1 MTKPQYQQS
10 HPDFAFI
17 LDEDGRPTAAL
28 TEDAKVFE
36 ELARRL
42 EDLGFEDDSWR
53 NEGCPRLRGLV
64 YENIDEAAVD
74 FWLESSDPDL
84 RAASEP
90 GDTPGFS
97 AIIERSNED
106 GERIEE
112 RLYMEGNP
120 KKPGTS
126 TYVEHRVY
134 GNGGNIPTEH
144 FKETVFGA
152 PLDVA
157 AEAARKMLLAAREV
171 APQRCPAP

>member
-1 MTKPQYQQS
+1 MTKPKYQQE
-10 HPDFAFI
+10 HPKFAFH
-17 LDEDGRPTAAL
+17 LDDEGRPTGVL

-36 ELARRL
+36 ELGRRL

-53 NEGCPRLRGLV
+53 NEGCPRLRGLI
-64 YENIDEAAVD
+64 YDNIDEAAVD

-97 AIIERSNED
+97 AIVELTNED
-106 GERIEE
+106 DERIEE
-112 RLYMEGNP
+112 HLYTEGNP

-126 TYVEHRVY
+126 TYIERRVY
-134 GNGGNIPTEH
+134 ANGGNIPTEH
-144 FKETVFGA
+144 VKETVFGA

-157 AEAARKMLLAAREV
+157 AEDARRVLLKAREI
-171 APQRCPAP
+171 APRSRPAL

>member
-1 MTKPQYQQS
+1 MTKPKYQQE
-10 HPDFAFI
+10 HPGFAFVS
-17 LDEDGRPTAAL
+17 DDDGRPTGTL

-53 NEGCPRLRGLV
+53 NEGCPRLRAAV
-64 YENIDEAAVD
+64 YDNIDEAAVD

-90 GDTPGFS
+90 DDTPGFS
-97 AIIERSNED
+97 AIIERSNVD
-106 GERIEE
+106 GERVEE
-112 RLYMEGNP
+112 HLYTEGNP

-126 TYVEHRVY
+126 TYIERRVY
-134 GNGGNIPTEH
+134 ANGGNIPTEH
-144 FKETVFGA
+144 VKETAFGA

-157 AEAARKMLLAAREV
+157 AEDARKMLLAAREV